1 MAVVKI
7 NAERFIRG
15 KVSITRRRNDELE
28 MKVIE
33 TFGIL
38 ATHDYIEHIDTIET
52 ERYLL
57 SEVDVYQEDFG
68 SNDYNIVYSFKAN
81 NLIIKDDYIPDK
93 VKEVIEY
100 ELYKDENEEYFH
112 ADNFEDGLEKY
123 EEMFNFSND
132 YHDNEGDDY

>member
-1 MAVVKI
+1 
-7 NAERFIRG
+7 
-15 KVSITRRRNDELE
+15 